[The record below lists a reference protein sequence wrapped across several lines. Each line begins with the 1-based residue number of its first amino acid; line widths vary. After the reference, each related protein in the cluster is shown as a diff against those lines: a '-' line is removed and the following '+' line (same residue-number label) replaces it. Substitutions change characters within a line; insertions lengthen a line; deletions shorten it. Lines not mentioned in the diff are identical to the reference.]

1 MTQRQPRYGL
11 AVSRVDPNTPT
22 AESLLTRLDL
32 RGTEDPVSGL
42 PRSDVMVER
51 PTAVV
56 RSIIDDVRTRGDEA
70 LLELTERFDGV
81 RPGNLRV
88 PTQEIETALAEIP
101 AEVRSALELAAR
113 RIRAHHEAQLTEDVT
128 HDSDGIRVTSTTRA
142 VRAAGCYVPGGRAS
156 YPSTLLMTAIPAC
169 VAGVERVAV
178 CVPPDSV
185 TGSVAAVTLAAAAVV
200 GIDEVYAVGGAQA
213 IAALAHGTES
223 IEPVDVVCGPGNLYV
238 AVAKQEVASHV
249 GIAAAFAGPSE
260 VVVVA
265 DGSADPDLVAID
277 LMLQAEHGPDG
288 LGWLVTWDE
297 AVADAVD
304 RSLTRLVSLADR
316 RVDIEA
322 SLTRS
327 GYSVLVDSPQS
338 ALRAIDEVAPEH
350 LELLCEDAEA
360 MATRVNNAGAVF
372 CGVWSPA
379 ALGDYLAGPSHVLPT
394 HRSAR
399 FSSALGI
406 DDFRKHIH
414 IITATSEGVTTVGPA
429 TVTLAEAEG
438 LSAHAES
445 VRMRLERIADDGT
458 PGDDL

>member
-1 MTQRQPRYGL
+1 VPRE
-11 AVSRVDPNTPT
+11 DPTTST
-22 AESLLTRLDL
+22 AEPLLTRVDL
-32 RGTEDPVSGL
+32 RGTEDPASGL
-42 PRSDVMVER
+42 PRSDVITER
-51 PTAVV
+51 PTETV
-56 RSIIDDVRTRGDEA
+56 RRIIDDVRARGDEA

-81 RPGNLRV
+81 RPRNLRV
-88 PTQEIETALAEIP
+88 PAHEIETALAEVP
-101 AEVRSALELAAR
+101 AEVRSALELSAR
-113 RIRAHHEAQLTEDVT
+113 RVRAHHEAQLSEDVT

-142 VRAAGCYVPGGRAS
+142 VGSAGCYVPGGRAS
-156 YPSTLLMTAIPAC
+156 YPSTLLMTAIPAR

-178 CVPPDSV
+178 CVPPDSA
-185 TGSVAAVTLAAAAVV
+185 TGSVAAVTLAAAGVA

-223 IEPVDVVCGPGNLYV
+223 IEAVDVVCGPGNLYV
-238 AVAKQEVASHV
+238 AVAKQQVAPHV

-265 DGSADPDLVAID
+265 DGSVDPDLVAID

-288 LGWLVTWDE
+288 LGWLVTWND

-304 RSLTRLVSLADR
+304 RSLTRLVSIADR

-322 SLTRS
+322 TLTRS

-338 ALRAIDEVAPEH
+338 ALRVIDEVAPEH
-350 LELLCEDAEA
+350 LELLCEDAEQ
-360 MATRVNNAGAVF
+360 MAARVNNAGAVF
-372 CGVWSPA
+372 CGMWSPA
-379 ALGDYLAGPSHVLPT
+379 SIGDYVAGPSHVLPT

-399 FSSALGI
+399 FASALGI

-414 IITATSEGVTTVGPA
+414 IVTATPEGVSAVGPA

-438 LSAHAES
+438 LASHAES
-445 VRMRLERIADDGT
+445 VRMRLERIAADGT
-458 PGDDL
+458 RGDHL

>member
-1 MTQRQPRYGL
+1 MTQPQPLYGL
-11 AVSRVDPNTPT
+11 AVSRADPSASITEP
-22 AESLLTRLDL
+22 LLTRLDL
-32 RGTEDPVSGL
+32 RGAEDPASAL
-42 PRSDVMVER
+42 PQPDGITER
-51 PTAVV
+51 PTEAV
-56 RSIIDDVRTRGDEA
+56 RRIIDEVRARGDEA

-81 RPGNLRV
+81 RPVNLRV
-88 PTQEIETALAEIP
+88 PAHEIETALAAVP

-113 RIRAHHEAQLTEDVT
+113 RIRAHHEAQLTGDVT
-128 HDSDGIRVTSTTRA
+128 HDSDGVRVTSTTRA

-156 YPSTLLMTAIPAC
+156 YPSTLLMTAIPAR
-169 VAGVERVAV
+169 VAGVERVVV

-185 TGSVAAVTLAAAAVV
+185 TGSVATVTLAAAGVV

-249 GIAAAFAGPSE
+249 GVAAAFAGPSE

-265 DGSADPDLVAID
+265 DASVDPDLVAID

-304 RSLTRLVSLADR
+304 HSLARLVSIADR

-322 SLTRS
+322 TLTRS
-327 GYSVLVDSPQS
+327 GYSVLVDSPGS
-338 ALRAIDEVAPEH
+338 ALRVVDEVAPEH
-350 LELLCEDAEA
+350 LELLCEDAES
-360 MATRVNNAGAVF
+360 MASRVHNAGAVF
-372 CGVWSPA
+372 CGMWSPA
-379 ALGDYLAGPSHVLPT
+379 SIGDYMAGPSHVLPT

-399 FSSALGI
+399 FASALGI

-414 IITATSEGVTTVGPA
+414 VVTATPEGVTAVGPA

-438 LSAHAES
+438 LASHADS
-445 VRMRLERIADDGT
+445 VRMRLERIAGDGI
-458 PGDDL
+458 PGDHL